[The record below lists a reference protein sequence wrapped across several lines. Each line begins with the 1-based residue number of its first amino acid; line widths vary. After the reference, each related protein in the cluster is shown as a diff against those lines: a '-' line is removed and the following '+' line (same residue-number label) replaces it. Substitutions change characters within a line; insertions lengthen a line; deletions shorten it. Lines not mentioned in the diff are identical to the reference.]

1 MPNRLRRPFIIFSIQ
16 HLFLESL
23 RAFHEL
29 EHYHDRASI
38 FGSFGVFQL
47 PLVVSASFLVVS
59 ASFVGVGLLFGGF
72 SLLSGGLSLLSSGGV
87 GLLLMPFGPSGM
99 ENCGSSFPFSLHF
112 LAAFVHPAQGTTAQG
127 APQRAPKEP
136 CNRMLKRRWRQC
148 HLVSLRKTLYPACG
162 L

>member
-59 ASFVGVGLLFGGF
+59 ASFVGVGLLCGGLSLLFGGF

-99 ENCGSSFPFSLHF
+99 ENFGSSFPFSLHF
-112 LAAFVHPAQGTTAQG
+112 LATFVHPAQGTTAAQQD
-127 APQRAPKEP
+127 AEKEVEAVP
-136 CNRMLKRRWRQC
+136 FGFTAQ
-148 HLVSLRKTLYPACG
+148 TLYPAFG